1 MCVVSFNLEE
11 VKLESFYKHKIL
23 DNNVEGVYF
32 YFVRLC
38 LKMSQLVAC
47 SQRSVL
53 ILGRAIDLHYKL
65 YLTYQK
71 QNTDSG
77 YKPFGM
83 HFIT

>member
-1 MCVVSFNLEE
+1 
-11 VKLESFYKHKIL
+11 
-23 DNNVEGVYF
+23 
-32 YFVRLC
+32 
-38 LKMSQLVAC
+38 MSQLVAC